1 MRNCSTCNKDFMPS
15 SGHKSCPSCRELDR
29 KKPCPNCGAPMRP
42 KSLLCNLCVDR
53 SGSNNPRWIGGKIEH
68 RGYIMVRCPE
78 HPRAKANNGYV
89 FEHILVM
96 EDHLGR
102 KLIEQENVHHKNG
115 QKTDNRLENLEL
127 WSRSQPSGQRVEDK
141 IKWAKEI
148 LALYET

>member
-1 MRNCSTCNKDFMPS
+1 
-15 SGHKSCPSCRELDR
+15 
-29 KKPCPNCGAPMRP
+29 
-42 KSLLCNLCVDR
+42 
-53 SGSNNPRWIGGKIEH
+53 
-68 RGYIMVRCPE
+68 MVRCPE